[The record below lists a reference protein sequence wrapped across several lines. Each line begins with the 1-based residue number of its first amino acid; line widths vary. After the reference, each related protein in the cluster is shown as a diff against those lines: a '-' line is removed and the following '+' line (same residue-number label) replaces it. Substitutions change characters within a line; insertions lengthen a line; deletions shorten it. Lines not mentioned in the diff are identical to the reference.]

1 MSILRK
7 LNLAGRKV
15 GKVLHLV
22 DASNYDKL
30 RRLDELIKKINAARN
45 NNNRSFLKAIETITE
60 KAGGL
65 KEFKKQEMSK
75 LDNFEWVFYL
85 SDKQWDSFCY
95 QWSQTK
101 SLLMTNRKTPFKSEE
116 ELAQVYQN
124 SQGPF
129 NSKIKCFL
137 ELYKEEKVVSD
148 YSKLDDCFKG
158 APISSSAQQ
167 ALPKENTKLANE
179 KDIWLIFQ
187 SLKEDFREIGLV
199 MKKQMLV
206 FAKTHLEAI
215 RGGANLEGFKN
226 IDNVEALLPIA
237 DRARKQQIIIN
248 RSGWL
253 APLKDIY
260 NAYKVIG
267 LIDKETRYRG
277 AFDEGFSGKAN
288 RAKLVKYTQEMVTGI
303 ISAVTTTVMTVAS
316 FGATLILCILQ
327 WIKVFDVL
335 SSFATLIHSFI
346 RAKKADPNVDLTTLD
361 FRRLSQRTKT
371 GAVAMNVIGTTTGVL
386 SAGLHVGGMAET
398 GAYVLAGAKA
408 TYKAGKGAWSA
419 KSAVKNV
426 KNYKDDQHN
435 LSEGATE
442 KDLLKAKKNLAKR
455 LKNVEKIDFTFNN
468 PLQNHEDLARK
479 VEDSKSKLRKFMDSM
494 VKWAKKA
501 FSYLVK
507 ILTKLIKFVLGVLI
521 VFVNIVGVLIT
532 GIVLLFKKFCE
543 LVGSSISNFMV
554 KAKGDIQEGLRYLK
568 RMLMQEIMDIDARLK
583 TMAMSPG
590 T

>member
-1 MSILRK
+1 MSIIRK

-30 RRLDELIKKINAARN
+30 RRLDALITKINAART

-85 SDKQWDSFCY
+85 SDQQWDSFCF
-95 QWSQTK
+95 QWNETK
-101 SLLMTNRKTPFKSEE
+101 SLLTANRKSPFKSED
-116 ELAQVYQN
+116 ELTQAYQTT
-124 SQGPF
+124 QGPF
-129 NSKIKCFL
+129 NSKIQCFL
-137 ELYKEEKVVSD
+137 ALYKEEKVVSD

-158 APISSSAQQ
+158 VPVASPAQQ
-167 ALPKENTKLANE
+167 ALPKEDTKIANE

-199 MKKQMLV
+199 MKKQMLI

-215 RGGANLEGFKN
+215 RGGANLEGFNN

-237 DRARKQQIIIN
+237 DRARKQQIIIK

-267 LIDKETRYRG
+267 LMDKETRYRG

-303 ISAVTTTVMTVAS
+303 ISAVTTTAMTVAS

-327 WIKVFDVL
+327 WIKVFDIL
-335 SSFATLIHSFI
+335 SSFATLIRSFI
-346 RAKKADPNVDLTTLD
+346 KAKQADPNVDLTKLD
-361 FRRLSQRTKT
+361 FRMLSQRTKT
-371 GAVAMNVIGTTTGVL
+371 GAIAMNVISTSTGAL
-386 SAGLHVGGMAET
+386 SAGLHVGGAAET

-408 TYKAGKGAWSA
+408 TYKAGKGAWSS
-419 KSAVKNV
+419 KSAIKNV
-426 KNYKDDQHN
+426 KNFKDDQHN
-435 LSEGATE
+435 LSEQATE

-455 LKNVEKIDFTFNN
+455 LKNVEEIDFTFSN
-468 PLQNHEDLARK
+468 PLENHEELARK
-479 VEDSKSKLRKFMDSM
+479 VEDSKSKLRRFMDSM

-507 ILTKLIKFVLGVLI
+507 LLTKLIKFVLGVLI
-521 VFVNIVGVLIT
+521 VFANIVGVLIT
-532 GIVLLFKKFCE
+532 GIVLLFKRFCE
-543 LVGSSISNFMV
+543 LVGSNINKFMV
-554 KAKGDIQEGLRYLK
+554 KAKGDIQDGLRYLK
-568 RMLMQEIMDIDARLK
+568 RMLRQEIIDIDARLK
-583 TMAMSPG
+583 TVAMSPAG
-590 T
+590 